1 MATLSQSSGVSR
13 RDFLLT
19 GGAVMVGFS
28 LSASLPKFVLA
39 QAASTSDIGKP
50 LDAHQVDSFLAFH
63 ADSSVTIYT
72 SKVDIGTGLR
82 IAMSQMAAEELGI
95 PVESVS
101 IVEGD
106 TALVPDHGGTG
117 GSTGVPRGGVDVRQA
132 AATARQA
139 ILNLGAAQLKRPA
152 NELTIARG
160 IVRPAAGGAG
170 ISIGKLI
177 GGRRLNLQVDAKA
190 PLKDPATYTVVG
202 KPLLR
207 PDVPAKCTGKREYVQ
222 DHTVPNMLHG
232 RVIRPPAIGAKLV
245 SVDDSSIRDVPG
257 VRIVRV
263 ESFLG
268 VVAPDELA
276 AIRAARELKA
286 TWTEWQG
293 LPGNDGLDRYVRESA
308 VDHDETV
315 VSKGGAMWLQCF
327 RRRQSNS
334 PLPTPG
340 RARVTR
346 RWAHPAQLPTCAR
359 MARRYGP
366 RLRGLMA
373 SGRNSRKFLACRKKS
388 CG

>member
-139 ILNLGAAQLKRPA
+139 ILNLGAAQLKRPVS
-152 NELTIARG
+152 ELTIARG

-177 GGRRLNLQVDAKA
+177 GGRRLNLQVDAKV
-190 PLKDPATYTVVG
+190 PLKDPATYTIVG

-222 DHTVPNMLHG
+222 DHAVPNMLHG
-232 RVIRPPAIGAKLV
+232 RVIRPPAIGAKLI

-268 VVAPDELA
+268 VVAPDEWA

-293 LPGNDGLDRYVRESA
+293 LPGSDGLDRYVRETA
-308 VDHDETV
+308 IDHDENPAATSPPLLTTV
-315 VSKGGAMWLQCF
+315 S
-327 RRRQSNS
+327 S
-334 PLPTPG
+334 
-340 RARVTR
+340 
-346 RWAHPAQLPTCAR
+346 
-359 MARRYGP
+359 
-366 RLRGLMA
+366 
-373 SGRNSRKFLACRKKS
+373 
-388 CG
+388 